1 MANKK
6 EKTLSIFVD
15 EGGDFGPFNPR
26 SPLYVVSFVLHDQS
40 IDLGPRISYLSEL
53 VASCG
58 YPGHAIH
65 TYPLIRRE
73 AEYKDE
79 RSDVRY
85 RLFRALYL
93 FTIHSEI
100 NFASVIVERKDCP
113 DQASLVIK
121 LSQEI
126 HFFLANHGKFFES
139 FDNIHVYYD
148 SGQMTLR
155 NIMLTTFAIDLPRPF
170 ELRKVLPS
178 DYALFQVADL
188 AVTLETLRWKTER
201 GKLSKWEIDF
211 FGSRTQL
218 AKSFLRQFDLKR
230 IR

>member
-1 MANKK
+1 M
-6 EKTLSIFVD
+6 
-15 EGGDFGPFNPR
+15 
-26 SPLYVVSFVLHDQS
+26 
-40 IDLGPRISYLSEL
+40 
-53 VASCG
+53 
-58 YPGHAIH
+58 
-65 TYPLIRRE
+65 IRRE
-73 AEYKDE
+73 AEYKGE
-79 RSDVRY
+79 LSEIRY

-126 HFFLANHGKFFES
+126 HSFLVGHRKFFES
-139 FDNIHVYYD
+139 FDDIHVYYD

-155 NIMLTTFAIDLPRPF
+155 NVLLTTFAIDLPRPF

-188 AVTLETLRWKTER
+188 AVTLETLRWKINK
-201 GKLSKWEIDF
+201 GKLTKWEIDF
-211 FGSRTQL
+211 FGSKTQL
-218 AKSFLRQFDLKR
+218 VKSFLRQFDLKR
-230 IR
+230 I

>member
-1 MANKK
+1 MASKQK
-6 EKTLSIFVD
+6 KTLSIFVD
-15 EGGDFGPFNPR
+15 EGGDFGPADPH

-40 IDLGPRISYLSEL
+40 VDLGPKISYLSEL
-53 VASCG
+53 VANCG

-73 AEYKDE
+73 AEYKGE
-79 RSDVRY
+79 LFEIRY

-93 FTIHSEI
+93 FTIHSGI

-121 LSQEI
+121 LSQGI
-126 HFFLANHGKFFES
+126 HSFLVGHREFFES
-139 FDNIHVYYD
+139 FDDIHVYYD

-155 NIMLTTFAIDLPRPF
+155 NVLLTTFAIDLPRPF

-178 DYALFQVADL
+178 DYALFQAADL
-188 AVTLETLRWKTER
+188 AVTLETLRWKVEN
-201 GKLSKWEIDF
+201 GKLTKWEIDF
-211 FGSRTQL
+211 FGSKTQL
-218 AKSFLRQFDLKR
+218 AKSFLRQFGLKR
-230 IR
+230 I